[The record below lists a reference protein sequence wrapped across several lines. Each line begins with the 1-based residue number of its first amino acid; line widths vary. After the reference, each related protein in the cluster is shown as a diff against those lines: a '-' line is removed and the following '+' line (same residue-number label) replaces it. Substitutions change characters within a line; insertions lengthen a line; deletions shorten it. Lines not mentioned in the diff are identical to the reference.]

1 MRPSEKKAGGHDLVR
16 LGLIGAGVI
25 GKAHAAIAGDLPE
38 FRLVGICDVNP
49 LAQTLASGLGV
60 NYYSNYEEMIKSE
73 RPEGV
78 IIATPTELHTPLG
91 VTCAKYGVHLFV
103 EKPIAPDVQ
112 DAQALVDSA
121 RENGARLL
129 VGHHR
134 RFNPIVE
141 MTRQVIRGG
150 KIGKL
155 VAVSV
160 LWVLLK
166 PSEYYKTEW
175 RTKLGGGPI
184 LINMIHDI
192 DNIRYICGEIHKVYA
207 ETSSA
212 VRGLEVEDTA
222 GVSIRFSGG
231 ALGSIIISDCSPSNC
246 SYESTTGENP
256 YYFLTHDNCYLFFGT
271 EGSLSFPK
279 MNIVRYED
287 PQKAGWQF
295 PLITEHIHVESRDP
309 LVAQLKHFCKVV
321 RGMEEPR
328 TSGEDAIRTLAVA
341 RAILK
346 SGASGDP
353 VELPY

>member
-16 LGLIGAGVI
+16 LGIIGAGLI
-25 GKAHAAIAGDLPE
+25 GKVHAAIAADLPE
-38 FRLVGICDVNP
+38 CRLVGICDVNP
-49 LAQTLASGLGV
+49 LAQTLADELGV
-60 NYYSNYEEMIKSE
+60 SFYSDYEEMIKSE
-73 RPEGV
+73 TPEGV
-78 IIATPTELHTPLG
+78 IIATPTELHTPVG
-91 VTCAKYGVHLFV
+91 VTCAHHGIHLFV
-103 EKPIAPDVQ
+103 EKPIASGVQ
-112 DAQALVDSA
+112 DAQVLVDSA
-121 RENGARLL
+121 RQNGVHLL

-134 RFNPIVE
+134 RFSTLVE
-141 MTRQVIRGG
+141 MTRHVIRKG

-160 LWVLLK
+160 FWVLLK
-166 PSEYYKTEW
+166 PFDYFQIEW
-175 RTKLGGGPI
+175 RTKLGGGPV

-192 DNIRYICGEIHKVYA
+192 DNMRYICGEIQKVYA
-207 ETSSA
+207 ETSST
-212 VRGLEVEDTA
+212 VRGFEVEDTA
-222 GVSIRFSGG
+222 SVSIRFSGG
-231 ALGSIIISDCSPSNC
+231 ALGNIITSDCSPSNW
-246 SYESTTGENP
+246 SYEATTGENP
-256 YYFLTHDNCYLFFGT
+256 YYFRTHDNCYFFFGT

-295 PLITEHIHVESRDP
+295 PLITEHIHAESRDP

-321 RGMEEPR
+321 RGIEEPR

>member
-1 MRPSEKKAGGHDLVR
+1 MRGSKKKGDEHDPVR
-16 LGLIGAGVI
+16 LGIIGAGLI
-25 GKAHAAIAGDLPE
+25 GKVHAAIAAQLPE
-38 FRLVGICDVNP
+38 CRLVGICDVNP
-49 LAQTLASGLGV
+49 LAQALASKLGV

-73 RPEGV
+73 FPEGV
-78 IIATPTELHTPLG
+78 IIATPTELHTPVG

-112 DAQALVDSA
+112 DAQELLDSA
-121 RENGARLL
+121 RGNGVRLL

-134 RFNPIVE
+134 RFNPMVE
-141 MTRQVIRGG
+141 MTRQAIRGG

-166 PSEYYKTEW
+166 PSEYYQTEW

-184 LINMIHDI
+184 LINIIHDI
-192 DNIRYICGEIHKVYA
+192 DNMRYICGEIHKVYA

-212 VRGLEVEDTA
+212 VRGFEVEDTA
-222 GVSIRFSGG
+222 SVSIRFSGG
-231 ALGSIIISDCSPSNC
+231 ALGSIITSDCSPSNW

-256 YYFLTHDNCYLFFGT
+256 YYFRTHDNCYFFFGT

-295 PLITEHIHVESRDP
+295 PLITEHIYVESRDP